1 MIFNTVISALL
12 LLLNVS
18 LAVATSPSLFGK
30 IVGFPSEYLE
40 AQKESQ
46 GKPSK
51 VLNGINYQS
60 RIKASLIP
68 IKTNEEFEVFYA
80 PLNRN
85 FEFSFDHLVPGSEY
99 QLLVN
104 SYDFKLSA
112 DRFRVIVDDEGVVR
126 AYQELLHKESYNVT
140 SEKVVG
146 SATTPLLIKVGSI
159 KEYYEV
165 KLGSLWDMVLNSPF
179 GFIFANTMYTI
190 IFGICCIIIAAPYI
204 LSWVAPDFASEF
216 EEVRSGKPAPPQA
229 APPAEAIGS
238 SGGSSTGS
246 TTGRA
251 IHNARQRK

>member
-1 MIFNTVISALL
+1 MIFNTVIGTLL

-18 LAVATSPSLFGK
+18 IAAAKSPSLFGK
-30 IVGFPSEYLE
+30 IDGFPSEYLD
-40 AQKESQ
+40 AQKEAQ
-46 GKPSK
+46 GKPSR

-68 IKTNEEFEVFYA
+68 IKTNKEFKVFDA

-85 FEFSFDHLVPGSEY
+85 FEFSFDQLVPGSEY
-99 QLLVN
+99 QLLVS
-104 SYDFKLSA
+104 SYDFKLNPE
-112 DRFRVIVDDEGVVR
+112 RFRVIVDDEGVVR

-146 SATTPLLIKVGSI
+146 SSTTPLSIKVGSV

-165 KLGSLWDMVLNSPF
+165 KSGSLWDMVLNSPF

-190 IFGICCIIIAAPYI
+190 IFGVCCSIMAAPYI

-216 EEVRSGKPAPPQA
+216 EEVRTGKPVPQQG

-246 TTGRA
+246 TAGRA